1 MLIATS
7 TSEARQKQRL
17 VHVNGKDYTLSEYVG
32 AAPVRGKYVEG
43 NEVNDN
49 GLPQGFLVEQPP
61 GSVTLPHF
69 HETNQFQVFVD
80 GSGSMGKHAAEPLT
94 VQYANGHTP
103 YGPIAAGA
111 NGVTYFTLRQRWDP
125 GAKYMPG
132 ARDKLSKGNQRTRL
146 KGGIP
151 KTDAKTR
158 SALLRPEAEIVFEP
172 EADGMAAWIYRFG
185 PGQQCEMPPAT
196 GTGGQY
202 LVVTAGELVQDN
214 KVYDKWS
221 TLFVTNDEVAPTIAA
236 SDLGLDLLVLQFP
249 AHTGPDKS

>member
-111 NGVTYFTLRQRWDP
+111 NGVTYFTLRQRWDQVP
-125 GAKYMPG
+125 STCRVRGTNSRKAIREHASKVVFPRLMRKRALHCFDPKQRSSLNLSQTVWPLGSTGSGQDSSAKC
-132 ARDKLSKGNQRTRL
+132 
-146 KGGIP
+146 
-151 KTDAKTR
+151 
-158 SALLRPEAEIVFEP
+158 LL
-172 EADGMAAWIYRFG
+172 
-185 PGQQCEMPPAT
+185 
-196 GTGGQY
+196 
-202 LVVTAGELVQDN
+202 LLVQADSIS
-214 KVYDKWS
+214 W
-221 TLFVTNDEVAPTIAA
+221 
-236 SDLGLDLLVLQFP
+236 
-249 AHTGPDKS
+249 